1 MLPFIARRLIYAALT
16 MWAISIVTFMIFF
29 LVPTGDPAVRIAG
42 KSPTPELIA
51 AITKKFHFDK
61 PLPVQYFYTMKALVT
76 GQIRSYNI
84 DAKIVPMVVHAMPV
98 TLSLVAIAATLWL
111 VIGVAIG
118 VKGAT
123 SEGSFLDRGLTIG
136 ALIGLSFPTIWL
148 AMVLIYLFTVKI
160 PLFPAGDYVTI
171 YRGGLLGW
179 LYHLILPAM
188 TLVIV
193 SAASYALISRTNL
206 RSAMNEEWVK
216 TAIAKGINSERVFLH
231 HIFRLAMIPI
241 VIMFGMDLAFTLA
254 GAIFTETIFGL
265 PGLGSVLMLGIR
277 NLDFP
282 ILITMTMVGS
292 ALIVFF
298 NIVVDVVQAL
308 IDPRIRLA

>member
-1 MLPFIARRLIYAALT
+1 MLSFLIRRVIYGVLT
-16 MWAISIVTFMIFF
+16 IWAISVVTFMIFF
-29 LVPTGDPAVRIAG
+29 LIPTGDPAVRIAG

-51 AITKKFHFDK
+51 AINVKYHLKG
-61 PLPVQYFYTMKALVT
+61 PLPERYFYTMKELLT
-76 GQIRSYNI
+76 GQIKSFNI
-84 DAKIVPMVVHAMPV
+84 DAKVVPMIFHALPV
-98 TLSLVAIAATLWL
+98 TLSLVMVAATLWL

-118 VKGAT
+118 VKGAR
-123 SEGSFLDRGLTIG
+123 SEGSFLDRWLTIG
-136 ALIGLSFPTIWL
+136 ALIGLSMPTVWL
-148 AMVLIYLFTVKI
+148 AMVLIYIFTVKFPI
-160 PLFPAGDYVTI
+160 FPAGDYLTI
-171 YRGGLLGW
+171 YRGGFIGW
-179 LYHLILPAM
+179 LYHLMLPAM

-216 TAIAKGINSERVFLH
+216 TAIAKGIPPERVFLH

-277 NLDFP
+277 NLDLP
-282 ILITMTMVGS
+282 ILLAMTIFGS

-298 NIVVDVVQAL
+298 NIVVDVIQAI